1 MRLSTVRRPGGTTAA
16 GRIEGDTIV
25 LLDYPCVGSLI
36 AAGLDWRTA
45 AAAVGGEVIPLDG
58 ADLAPLVP
66 APPKIIC
73 MGLNYAT
80 HLKEMG
86 RTPPTHPTLFA
97 KYTRALIGPTDDIL
111 VPPVTE
117 AVDWEGELAFVIGT
131 TVRFADEAAAREAIA
146 GYTIMNDVTMRDWQF
161 RTLQFLQ
168 GKSFEGSTPL
178 GPSLVTPDELENPA
192 DLALRTLVN
201 GEVMQKSRTSDLL
214 FPPVEIV
221 RYVSQFITLEPGDVL
236 TTGTPGG
243 VGHGRNP
250 KVYLADGDVVTVDVE
265 GLGVVRNTVRFG

>member
-1 MRLSTVRRPGGTTAA
+1 MRLSTVRRPDGTTRA
-16 GRIEGDTIV
+16 GRVEGDTIV
-25 LLDYPCVGSLI
+25 LLDQPCVGTLVAS
-36 AAGLDWRTA
+36 GLDWRETA
-45 AAAVGGEVIPLDG
+45 SSAGETVPLAT

-66 APPKIIC
+66 SPPKIVC

-97 KYTRALIGPTDDIL
+97 KYTRALIGPTDDII
-111 VPPVTE
+111 VPPVTN

-131 TVRFADEAAAREAIA
+131 TVRFADERQALEAIA

-168 GKSFEGSTPL
+168 GKTFEGSTPL
-178 GPSLVTPDELENPA
+178 GPALVTPDEIDDPS
-192 DLALRTLVN
+192 DLSLRTLVN
-201 GEVMQKSRTSDLL
+201 GAVMQKSRTSDLL

-243 VGHGRNP
+243 VGHGRDP

-265 GLGVVRNTVRFG
+265 GLGVTRNTVRFS